1 MSMLTPV
8 LQPPEVKEYLSKGE
22 RFIKWDDETAN
33 ASPVIL
39 RVDPKGF
46 YLYWTY
52 QNKEMEILDITS
64 IRDTR
69 VGRFAKIPKCQK
81 LREVFNLDYP
91 HSTFLLKTLTIVSGP
106 DMVDLTF
113 HNFVSYKENVGK
125 SWAEDIMAIV
135 RNPLTY
141 NASRYTFLEKIL
153 VKLKMQL
160 NAEGKIPVKNIFQM
174 FPADRKRVEAALSAC
189 HLPKGKND
197 AINPEDFP
205 ETVYK
210 TFLMNLCP
218 RPEIDEIFTSHH
230 LKAKPYMT
238 KEHLAKFINK
248 KQRDSRLNDIL
259 FPPAKP
265 EQVQSLIEKYEPS
278 GINIQ
283 RGQLSPEG
291 MVWFLCGPE
300 NNVIALDKLVL
311 YQDMTQP
318 LSHYFINSSHNTYL
332 TAGQFSGI
340 SSPEMYRQTLL
351 AGCRCVELDCWKGRP
366 PDEEPII
373 THGFTMTTE
382 ILFKDAIEAIA
393 ESAFKTSLYPV
404 ILSFENHV
412 DSPKQQAKMAEYCRT
427 IFGDMLLT
435 EPLEKYPLKP
445 GVPLPSPKD
454 LLGKILIKN
463 KKKQSVSGK
472 RQNSLKKGRNVEPE
486 VIGQPAPMDAED
498 TGDVA
503 EEEPEE
509 EDEQLG
515 NLDEEEIKK
524 MQSDEGTAGLEVTAY
539 EEMSSLVNYIQPIK
553 FDSFEVS
560 AQKNRSYVISS
571 FTELKAY
578 DLLTKF
584 PMQFSKCRYNK
595 RQMSRIYPKG
605 TRMDSSNYMPQMFWN
620 VGCQMVAL
628 NFQTMD
634 VPMQQNMALFE
645 FNGQCGYLLKHEF
658 MRRPD
663 KPFDPF
669 SVDRIDV
676 ILSGQFLSDRS
687 VKTYVEV
694 ELFGLPRDTKRK
706 YRTKLTSTA
715 NSINPVWKEEPFVF
729 EKIMMPELAS
739 LKIVAYEEG
748 GKFIGH
754 RVIPIIAVHSG
765 YHHVCLRS
773 ESNMPLTMPSLFVY
787 LEVKDYVPDAW
798 ADLTIALSNPIKFF
812 SLQDKKSVKLKDG
825 SVERLD
831 MQRNFPSAESNGI
844 PDSSGKFTTPFAN
857 GPAEP
862 QTASLAELQQMK
874 LFLKLLKKQE
884 KELKELERKGSKRRE
899 ELLQKYSAL
908 FSEPIYHG
916 GKKRAIHSRKT
927 QKKRSLTI
935 ADVDTTCANPVVMAE
950 SIDSQVLEL
959 KERLKMD
966 LIQLGEEHYDGIRR
980 RKEQHA
986 TEQVTKITELAKEK
1000 QTAELKA
1007 LKESSESNIKD
1018 IKKKLEAK
1026 RVDRIQAMMRNT
1038 SDKAAQERLKKEI
1051 NNSHIQEVVQ
1061 TIKLVIEKTARYQ
1074 RKLEEKQADN
1084 LRAIKEKESQLQQEA
1099 VAEYEEKLKSLNAE
1113 VQEIMKNCAKVV
1125 FPEEPEMWNEAVLSI
1140 PKEEQHSTE
1149 QLEKKIPVAEVS
1161 RLTIAM
1167 PEPPETETDSNIEE
1181 RTSVCAWGETTE
1193 NKTLLYIIL
1202 DLQLSRFA
1210 ATICLSTSY
1219 PETLALNP
1227 SMHLA
1232 IQATFCC
1239 ANTELQTI
1247 AVLAV
1252 PNCSSYS
1259 LAPYFYTGELAVE
1272 IKDGVRNGIST
1283 RGEAAFPV
1291 KTQSRATAITA
1302 TWAEVETTLKLKP
1315 VIPCSKKCL
1324 FQNPGL
1330 LLQPFLVL
1338 KATQTQNS
1346 IPKALPHIYLRAA
1359 LLGPSCEKGLR
1370 RKAAWKLQTGTSF
1383 LRASIPN
1390 STWSG
1395 SRVSILSKKSLRTGE
1410 VCEKATNP
1418 KIQQISCSTLTWTA
1432 GRQEDGQRPVDPEV
1446 CWKPAV
1452 EQSKTMNS
1460 SGSHSSRW
1468 GRLTHQ
1474 VTSHYQDCFPN
1485 QPLAVSSSLHP
1496 LRQRR
1501 SKEVPQETCSSKT
1514 VFTASSAGNSW
1525 YGCFTVIIIRLTS
1538 ALPLFQTTL
1547 IWGHGNDNSSN
1558 PCQQRK
1564 AHSTETL
1571 GRSFLWSSLC
1581 QFTALE
1587 DCSAAGGRQRTPPLY
1602 VYLIKK
1608 ELPALLLSQ
1617 QCPGIA
1623 LVHYHPKGSFELLMS
1638 HNHWVLTGQL
1648 PFHRRVL
1655 GKDGCYALR
1664 TSKIQQGLC
1673 SQRARYQLMHKTN
1686 KQTHPTHAHR
1696 TSSLLK
1702 SIPTLPPKLRGNLS
1716 CREFENPLSLWSSDL
1731 SIHKKKGFLP
1741 KLHRISSLFWEKH
1754 NQPEQLRMARAARQ
1768 LRRATCHITG
1778 LQPISDELGREEK
1791 KKKFLYN
1798 LEQAKGHNSHA
1809 SSHMFV

>member
-22 RFIKWDDETAN
+22 RFIKWDD
-33 ASPVIL
+33 
-39 RVDPKGF
+39 
-46 YLYWTY
+46 
-52 QNKEMEILDITS
+52 EMEILDITS

-160 NAEGKIPVKNIFQM
+160 NAEGKIPVRNIFQM

-366 PDEEPII
+366 PDEEPVI

-463 KKKQSVSGK
+463 KKNQSISGK

-486 VIGQPAPMDAED
+486 IIEQPTPMDAED
-498 TGDVA
+498 TVWAGDVA

-509 EDEQLG
+509 EDEHLG

-539 EEMSSLVNYIQPIK
+539 EEMSSLVNYVQPIK

-584 PMQFSKCRYNK
+584 PVQFVEYNK

-663 KPFDPF
+663 KQFDPF

-676 ILSGQFLSDRS
+676 VVASTLSILSGQFLSDRS

-715 NSINPVWKEEPFVF
+715 NSINPVWKEEAFVF

-739 LKIVAYEEG
+739 LKIVAWEEG

-754 RVIPIIAVHSG
+754 RVIPVIAVHSG

-787 LEVKDYVPDAW
+787 LEIKDYVPDAW

-812 SLQDKKSVKLKDG
+812 SLQDKRSVKLKDG
-825 SVERLD
+825 SVERLGT
-831 MQRNFPSAESNGI
+831 QRNFLSAESNGI
-844 PDSSGKFTTPFAN
+844 PDSTGKFSTPLSN
-857 GPAEP
+857 GPAGAAAFAKDENVIDVTQVAEP
-862 QTASLAELQQMK
+862 QTASLADLQQMK

-884 KELKELERKGSKRRE
+884 KELRELERKGSKRRG
-899 ELLQKYSAL
+899 ELLQKYSVL
-908 FSEPIYHG
+908 FSEPVCYG
-916 GKKRAIHSRKT
+916 GKKRMIHSRKT
-927 QKKRSLTI
+927 QKKRSLTTG
-935 ADVDTTCANPVVMAE
+935 DVGTCANPVEMAE
-950 SIDSQVLEL
+950 SIDSRVEL
-959 KERLKMD
+959 RERLEME
-966 LIQLGEEHYDGIRR
+966 LIQLGEEHHDGIRR
-980 RKEQHA
+980 KKEQHA
-986 TEQVTKITELAKEK
+986 TEQVTKIIELAREK

-1026 RVDRIQAMMRNT
+1026 RVDRIQTMMRNT

-1061 TIKLVIEKTARYQ
+1061 TIKLVTEKAARYQ
-1074 RKLEEKQADN
+1074 QKLEEKQADN
-1084 LRAIKEKESQLQQEA
+1084 LRTIKEKESQLQQEA
-1099 VAEYEEKLKSLNAE
+1099 LAEYEEKLKSLNME
-1113 VQEIMKNCAKVV
+1113 VQEMVKNYTKAG
-1125 FPEEPEMWNEAVLSI
+1125 FPGEPETQKEAVPSV
-1140 PKEEQHSTE
+1140 PEGEKGSTE
-1149 QLEKKIPVAEVS
+1149 QVEEKIPVAEVS

-1167 PEPPETETDSNIEE
+1167 PEPPGAGTDVEIEE
-1181 RTSVCAWGETTE
+1181 
-1193 NKTLLYIIL
+1193 
-1202 DLQLSRFA
+1202 
-1210 ATICLSTSY
+1210 
-1219 PETLALNP
+1219 
-1227 SMHLA
+1227 
-1232 IQATFCC
+1232 
-1239 ANTELQTI
+1239 
-1247 AVLAV
+1247 
-1252 PNCSSYS
+1252 
-1259 LAPYFYTGELAVE
+1259 
-1272 IKDGVRNGIST
+1272 
-1283 RGEAAFPV
+1283 
-1291 KTQSRATAITA
+1291 
-1302 TWAEVETTLKLKP
+1302 
-1315 VIPCSKKCL
+1315 
-1324 FQNPGL
+1324 
-1330 LLQPFLVL
+1330 
-1338 KATQTQNS
+1338 
-1346 IPKALPHIYLRAA
+1346 
-1359 LLGPSCEKGLR
+1359 
-1370 RKAAWKLQTGTSF
+1370 
-1383 LRASIPN
+1383 
-1390 STWSG
+1390 
-1395 SRVSILSKKSLRTGE
+1395 SIL
-1410 VCEKATNP
+1410 
-1418 KIQQISCSTLTWTA
+1418 
-1432 GRQEDGQRPVDPEV
+1432 
-1446 CWKPAV
+1446 
-1452 EQSKTMNS
+1452 
-1460 SGSHSSRW
+1460 
-1468 GRLTHQ
+1468 
-1474 VTSHYQDCFPN
+1474 
-1485 QPLAVSSSLHP
+1485 
-1496 LRQRR
+1496 
-1501 SKEVPQETCSSKT
+1501 
-1514 VFTASSAGNSW
+1514 
-1525 YGCFTVIIIRLTS
+1525 
-1538 ALPLFQTTL
+1538 
-1547 IWGHGNDNSSN
+1547 
-1558 PCQQRK
+1558 
-1564 AHSTETL
+1564 
-1571 GRSFLWSSLC
+1571 
-1581 QFTALE
+1581 
-1587 DCSAAGGRQRTPPLY
+1587 
-1602 VYLIKK
+1602 
-1608 ELPALLLSQ
+1608 
-1617 QCPGIA
+1617 
-1623 LVHYHPKGSFELLMS
+1623 
-1638 HNHWVLTGQL
+1638 
-1648 PFHRRVL
+1648 
-1655 GKDGCYALR
+1655 
-1664 TSKIQQGLC
+1664 
-1673 SQRARYQLMHKTN
+1673 
-1686 KQTHPTHAHR
+1686 
-1696 TSSLLK
+1696 
-1702 SIPTLPPKLRGNLS
+1702 
-1716 CREFENPLSLWSSDL
+1716 
-1731 SIHKKKGFLP
+1731 
-1741 KLHRISSLFWEKH
+1741 
-1754 NQPEQLRMARAARQ
+1754 
-1768 LRRATCHITG
+1768 
-1778 LQPISDELGREEK
+1778 
-1791 KKKFLYN
+1791 
-1798 LEQAKGHNSHA
+1798 
-1809 SSHMFV
+1809 

>member
-8 LQPPEVKEYLSKGE
+8 LQPPEVKEYLCKGE
-22 RFIKWDDETAN
+22 RFIKWDDETAS

-52 QNKEMEILDITS
+52 QSKEMEILDITS

-160 NAEGKIPVKNIFQM
+160 NAEGKIPVRNIFQM

-259 FPPAKP
+259 FPPARP

-463 KKKQSVSGK
+463 KKKQSVSEK

-486 VIGQPAPMDAED
+486 ITEQPAPMDAED
-498 TGDVA
+498 TVWAGDVA

-509 EDEQLG
+509 EDEHLG

-584 PMQFSKCRYNK
+584 PVQFVEYNK

-605 TRMDSSNYMPQMFWN
+605 TRMDSSNYLPQMFWN

-663 KPFDPF
+663 KQFDPF
-669 SVDRIDV
+669 SVDRIDVVV

-715 NSINPVWKEEPFVF
+715 NSINPVWKEEAFVF

-739 LKIVAYEEG
+739 LKIVAWEEG

-754 RVIPIIAVHSG
+754 RVIPVIAMHSG

-787 LEVKDYVPDAW
+787 LEIKDYVPDAW

-812 SLQDKKSVKLKDG
+812 SLQDKRSVKLKDG
-825 SVERLD
+825 SVKRPGT
-831 MQRNFPSAESNGI
+831 QRNFPSAETNGI
-844 PDSSGKFTTPFAN
+844 ADSSGKFSSPLSN
-857 GPAEP
+857 GPAGAAAFTKDENLLEVTQLAEP
-862 QTASLAELQQMK
+862 ETASLAELQQMK

-884 KELKELERKGSKRRE
+884 KELRDLEQKGSKRRE
-899 ELLQKYSAL
+899 ELLQKYSVL
-908 FSEPIYHG
+908 FSDPACYG
-916 GKKRAIHSRKT
+916 GKKRMMHTRKT
-927 QKKRSLTI
+927 QKKRILT
-935 ADVDTTCANPVVMAE
+935 AGDVATCAHPVEIAE
-950 SIDSQVLEL
+950 SIDSRVLEL
-959 KERLKMD
+959 RERLEMD
-966 LIQLGEEHYDGIRR
+966 LIHLGEEHHDGIRR
-980 RKEQHA
+980 KKEQHA
-986 TEQVTKITELAKEK
+986 TEQVAKIIELAREK

-1007 LKESSESNIKD
+1007 LKESSESNIKG
-1018 IKKKLEAK
+1018 IKKRLEAK
-1026 RVDRIQAMMRNT
+1026 RVERIQAMMRNT

-1051 NNSHIQEVVQ
+1051 NNFHIQEVVQ
-1061 TIKLVIEKTARYQ
+1061 TIKLVTEKTGRYQ
-1074 RKLEEKQADN
+1074 QKLEEKQADS
-1084 LRAIKEKESQLQQEA
+1084 LRTIKEKEIQLQQEA
-1099 VAEYEEKLKSLNAE
+1099 LAEYEEKVKSLNME
-1113 VQEIMKNCAKVV
+1113 VQEMVKNYTRAG
-1125 FPEEPEMWNEAVLSI
+1125 FPGEPETQKEAVHSF
-1140 PKEEQHSTE
+1140 PKGQGSTE
-1149 QLEKKIPVAEVS
+1149 QLEEKMPVAAVS

-1167 PEPPETETDSNIEE
+1167 AEPLGAGTDVEIEE
-1181 RTSVCAWGETTE
+1181 
-1193 NKTLLYIIL
+1193 
-1202 DLQLSRFA
+1202 SRF
-1210 ATICLSTSY
+1210 
-1219 PETLALNP
+1219 
-1227 SMHLA
+1227 
-1232 IQATFCC
+1232 
-1239 ANTELQTI
+1239 
-1247 AVLAV
+1247 
-1252 PNCSSYS
+1252 
-1259 LAPYFYTGELAVE
+1259 
-1272 IKDGVRNGIST
+1272 
-1283 RGEAAFPV
+1283 
-1291 KTQSRATAITA
+1291 
-1302 TWAEVETTLKLKP
+1302 
-1315 VIPCSKKCL
+1315 
-1324 FQNPGL
+1324 
-1330 LLQPFLVL
+1330 
-1338 KATQTQNS
+1338 
-1346 IPKALPHIYLRAA
+1346 
-1359 LLGPSCEKGLR
+1359 
-1370 RKAAWKLQTGTSF
+1370 
-1383 LRASIPN
+1383 
-1390 STWSG
+1390 
-1395 SRVSILSKKSLRTGE
+1395 
-1410 VCEKATNP
+1410 
-1418 KIQQISCSTLTWTA
+1418 
-1432 GRQEDGQRPVDPEV
+1432 
-1446 CWKPAV
+1446 
-1452 EQSKTMNS
+1452 
-1460 SGSHSSRW
+1460 
-1468 GRLTHQ
+1468 
-1474 VTSHYQDCFPN
+1474 
-1485 QPLAVSSSLHP
+1485 
-1496 LRQRR
+1496 
-1501 SKEVPQETCSSKT
+1501 
-1514 VFTASSAGNSW
+1514 
-1525 YGCFTVIIIRLTS
+1525 
-1538 ALPLFQTTL
+1538 
-1547 IWGHGNDNSSN
+1547 
-1558 PCQQRK
+1558 
-1564 AHSTETL
+1564 
-1571 GRSFLWSSLC
+1571 
-1581 QFTALE
+1581 
-1587 DCSAAGGRQRTPPLY
+1587 
-1602 VYLIKK
+1602 
-1608 ELPALLLSQ
+1608 
-1617 QCPGIA
+1617 
-1623 LVHYHPKGSFELLMS
+1623 
-1638 HNHWVLTGQL
+1638 
-1648 PFHRRVL
+1648 
-1655 GKDGCYALR
+1655 
-1664 TSKIQQGLC
+1664 
-1673 SQRARYQLMHKTN
+1673 
-1686 KQTHPTHAHR
+1686 
-1696 TSSLLK
+1696 
-1702 SIPTLPPKLRGNLS
+1702 
-1716 CREFENPLSLWSSDL
+1716 
-1731 SIHKKKGFLP
+1731 
-1741 KLHRISSLFWEKH
+1741 
-1754 NQPEQLRMARAARQ
+1754 
-1768 LRRATCHITG
+1768 
-1778 LQPISDELGREEK
+1778 
-1791 KKKFLYN
+1791 
-1798 LEQAKGHNSHA
+1798 
-1809 SSHMFV
+1809 

>member
-1 MSMLTPV
+1 MSMLTPI

-22 RFIKWDDETAN
+22 RFIKWDDETAS

-52 QNKEMEILDITS
+52 QN
-64 IRDTR
+64 
-69 VGRFAKIPKCQK
+69 KCQK

-91 HSTFLLKTLTIVSGP
+91 HSTFLLKTLTVVSGP

-141 NASRYTFLEKIL
+141 NASRYTFLEKI
-153 VKLKMQL
+153 
-160 NAEGKIPVKNIFQM
+160 IFQM

-427 IFGDMLLT
+427 IFGNMLLT

-445 GVPLPSPKD
+445 GVPLPSPQD

-463 KKKQSVSGK
+463 KKNQSISGK

-486 VIGQPAPMDAED
+486 ITEQPAPMDGED

-509 EDEQLG
+509 EEEQLG

-539 EEMSSLVNYIQPIK
+539 EEMSSLVNYVQPIK

-560 AQKNRSYVISS
+560 SQKNRSYVISS

-584 PMQFSKCRYNK
+584 PLQFVEYNK

-658 MRRPD
+658 LRRPD
-663 KPFDPF
+663 KQFDPF

-676 ILSGQFLSDRS
+676 VVASTLSVTILSGQFLSDRS

-715 NSINPVWKEEPFVF
+715 NSINPVWKEEAFVF

-739 LKIVAYEEG
+739 LKIVAWEEG

-754 RVIPIIAVHSG
+754 RVIPVIAVHSG

-787 LEVKDYVPDAW
+787 LEIKDYVPDAW

-825 SVERLD
+825 SVKVSSEFCHIL
-831 MQRNFPSAESNGI
+831 SNVLSLYSI
-844 PDSSGKFTTPFAN
+844 L
-857 GPAEP
+857 EP
-862 QTASLAELQQMK
+862 QTASLEELQQMK

-884 KELKELERKGSKRRE
+884 KELKELERRGSKRKD
-899 ELLQKYSAL
+899 ELLQRYSAL
-908 FSEPIYHG
+908 FSEPICHG
-916 GKKRAIHSRKT
+916 GKKRMIYPGKT
-927 QKKRSLTI
+927 QKKKSM
-935 ADVDTTCANPVVMAE
+935 TTDDLGTWANPVETAE
-950 SIDSQVLEL
+950 SIDSRVLEL
-959 KERLKMD
+959 RDRLEMD
-966 LIQLGEEHYDGIRR
+966 LIQLGEEHHDGIRKK
-980 RKEQHA
+980 KEQHA
-986 TEQVTKITELAKEK
+986 TEQVTKIIELAKEK
-1000 QTAELKA
+1000 QTAELKS
-1007 LKESSESNIKD
+1007 LKESSESNIKE

-1026 RVDRIQAMMRNT
+1026 RVDRIQTMMRNT
-1038 SDKAAQERLKKEI
+1038 SDKAAQERYWSRCCWAFSMQSTSSAVPGREQRYTTVSVI
-1051 NNSHIQEVVQ
+1051 IG
-1061 TIKLVIEKTARYQ
+1061 KLFKAA
-1074 RKLEEKQADN
+1074 K
-1084 LRAIKEKESQLQQEA
+1084 QQEA
-1099 VAEYEEKLKSLNAE
+1099 LMEYKEKLKSLNME
-1113 VQEIMKNCAKVV
+1113 VQEVVKNYAKAV
-1125 FPEEPEMWNEAVLSI
+1125 FPGEPEIEKEAVLSTTE
-1140 PKEEQHSTE
+1140 EEQGSAE
-1149 QLEKKIPVAEVS
+1149 QLEEKIPVAEVS

-1167 PEPPETETDSNIEE
+1167 AEPSGAE
-1181 RTSVCAWGETTE
+1181 A
-1193 NKTLLYIIL
+1193 
-1202 DLQLSRFA
+1202 
-1210 ATICLSTSY
+1210 
-1219 PETLALNP
+1219 
-1227 SMHLA
+1227 
-1232 IQATFCC
+1232 
-1239 ANTELQTI
+1239 
-1247 AVLAV
+1247 
-1252 PNCSSYS
+1252 
-1259 LAPYFYTGELAVE
+1259 AVE
-1272 IKDGVRNGIST
+1272 I
-1283 RGEAAFPV
+1283 EE
-1291 KTQSRATAITA
+1291 SR
-1302 TWAEVETTLKLKP
+1302 
-1315 VIPCSKKCL
+1315 
-1324 FQNPGL
+1324 F
-1330 LLQPFLVL
+1330 
-1338 KATQTQNS
+1338 
-1346 IPKALPHIYLRAA
+1346 
-1359 LLGPSCEKGLR
+1359 
-1370 RKAAWKLQTGTSF
+1370 
-1383 LRASIPN
+1383 
-1390 STWSG
+1390 
-1395 SRVSILSKKSLRTGE
+1395 
-1410 VCEKATNP
+1410 
-1418 KIQQISCSTLTWTA
+1418 
-1432 GRQEDGQRPVDPEV
+1432 
-1446 CWKPAV
+1446 
-1452 EQSKTMNS
+1452 
-1460 SGSHSSRW
+1460 
-1468 GRLTHQ
+1468 
-1474 VTSHYQDCFPN
+1474 
-1485 QPLAVSSSLHP
+1485 
-1496 LRQRR
+1496 
-1501 SKEVPQETCSSKT
+1501 
-1514 VFTASSAGNSW
+1514 
-1525 YGCFTVIIIRLTS
+1525 
-1538 ALPLFQTTL
+1538 
-1547 IWGHGNDNSSN
+1547 
-1558 PCQQRK
+1558 
-1564 AHSTETL
+1564 
-1571 GRSFLWSSLC
+1571 
-1581 QFTALE
+1581 
-1587 DCSAAGGRQRTPPLY
+1587 
-1602 VYLIKK
+1602 
-1608 ELPALLLSQ
+1608 
-1617 QCPGIA
+1617 
-1623 LVHYHPKGSFELLMS
+1623 
-1638 HNHWVLTGQL
+1638 
-1648 PFHRRVL
+1648 
-1655 GKDGCYALR
+1655 
-1664 TSKIQQGLC
+1664 
-1673 SQRARYQLMHKTN
+1673 
-1686 KQTHPTHAHR
+1686 
-1696 TSSLLK
+1696 
-1702 SIPTLPPKLRGNLS
+1702 
-1716 CREFENPLSLWSSDL
+1716 
-1731 SIHKKKGFLP
+1731 
-1741 KLHRISSLFWEKH
+1741 
-1754 NQPEQLRMARAARQ
+1754 
-1768 LRRATCHITG
+1768 
-1778 LQPISDELGREEK
+1778 
-1791 KKKFLYN
+1791 
-1798 LEQAKGHNSHA
+1798 
-1809 SSHMFV
+1809 

>member
-1 MSMLTPV
+1 MSMLNPV

-22 RFIKWDDETAN
+22 RFIKWDDE
-33 ASPVIL
+33 
-39 RVDPKGF
+39 
-46 YLYWTY
+46 
-52 QNKEMEILDITS
+52 MEILDITS

-69 VGRFAKIPKCQK
+69 VGRYAKIPKCQK

-160 NAEGKIPVKNIFQM
+160 NAEGKIPVRNIFQM
-174 FPADRKRVEAALSAC
+174 FPADRKRVEAALTAC

-300 NNVIALDKLVL
+300 NNVIALDKLQL

-463 KKKQSVSGK
+463 KKNQSISGK

-486 VIGQPAPMDAED
+486 IIEQPAPMDAEVWA
-498 TGDVA
+498 GDVA

-509 EDEQLG
+509 EDVLLG

-584 PMQFSKCRYNK
+584 PTQFVEYNK

-663 KPFDPF
+663 KQFDPF
-669 SVDRIDV
+669 SVDRMDV
-676 ILSGQFLSDRS
+676 VVASTLSVTILSGQFLSDRS

-715 NSINPVWKEEPFVF
+715 NSINPVWKEEAFVF

-739 LKIVAYEEG
+739 LKIAAWEEG

-754 RVIPIIAVHSG
+754 RVIPVIAVHSG

-787 LEVKDYVPDAW
+787 LEIKDYVPDAW

-812 SLQDKKSVKLKDG
+812 SLQDKRSVQLKDG
-825 SVERLD
+825 SVERLGT
-831 MQRNFPSAESNGI
+831 QRNFPSAETNGI
-844 PDSSGKFTTPFAN
+844 PDSTGKFSTPLSN
-857 GPAEP
+857 GPAGAAAFAKDENVIEVMQIAEP
-862 QTASLAELQQMK
+862 QTASLVELQQMK

-884 KELKELERKGSKRRE
+884 KELRELERKGSKRRE
-899 ELLQKYSAL
+899 ELLQKYSVL
-908 FSEPIYHG
+908 FSDPVCYG
-916 GKKRAIHSRKT
+916 CKKRMIHTRKT
-927 QKKRSLTI
+927 QKKRSLTTG
-935 ADVDTTCANPVVMAE
+935 DVGTCANPVEMAE
-950 SIDSQVLEL
+950 SIDSRILEL
-959 KERLKMD
+959 RERLEMD
-966 LIQLGEEHYDGIRR
+966 LIHLGEEHHDGIRR
-980 RKEQHA
+980 KKEQHA
-986 TEQVTKITELAKEK
+986 TEQVTKIIELAREK

-1026 RVDRIQAMMRNT
+1026 RVDRIQTMMRNT

-1061 TIKLVIEKTARYQ
+1061 TIKLVTQKTAMYQ
-1074 RKLEEKQADN
+1074 QKLEEKQADN
-1084 LRAIKEKESQLQQEA
+1084 LRTIKEKESQLQQEA
-1099 VAEYEEKLKSLNAE
+1099 LAEYEEKLKTLSME
-1113 VQEIMKNCAKVV
+1113 VQEMVKNYAKLG
-1125 FPEEPEMWNEAVLSI
+1125 FPGEPEMQKEAVQSI
-1140 PKEEQHSTE
+1140 PEGEQGSTE
-1149 QLEKKIPVAEVS
+1149 QLKDKIPVAEVS
-1161 RLTIAM
+1161 RLTIAV
-1167 PEPPETETDSNIEE
+1167 PEPPGAETDVEIEE
-1181 RTSVCAWGETTE
+1181 
-1193 NKTLLYIIL
+1193 
-1202 DLQLSRFA
+1202 
-1210 ATICLSTSY
+1210 
-1219 PETLALNP
+1219 
-1227 SMHLA
+1227 
-1232 IQATFCC
+1232 
-1239 ANTELQTI
+1239 
-1247 AVLAV
+1247 
-1252 PNCSSYS
+1252 
-1259 LAPYFYTGELAVE
+1259 
-1272 IKDGVRNGIST
+1272 
-1283 RGEAAFPV
+1283 
-1291 KTQSRATAITA
+1291 
-1302 TWAEVETTLKLKP
+1302 
-1315 VIPCSKKCL
+1315 
-1324 FQNPGL
+1324 
-1330 LLQPFLVL
+1330 
-1338 KATQTQNS
+1338 S
-1346 IPKALPHIYLRAA
+1346 I
-1359 LLGPSCEKGLR
+1359 
-1370 RKAAWKLQTGTSF
+1370 F
-1383 LRASIPN
+1383 
-1390 STWSG
+1390 
-1395 SRVSILSKKSLRTGE
+1395 
-1410 VCEKATNP
+1410 
-1418 KIQQISCSTLTWTA
+1418 
-1432 GRQEDGQRPVDPEV
+1432 
-1446 CWKPAV
+1446 
-1452 EQSKTMNS
+1452 
-1460 SGSHSSRW
+1460 
-1468 GRLTHQ
+1468 
-1474 VTSHYQDCFPN
+1474 
-1485 QPLAVSSSLHP
+1485 
-1496 LRQRR
+1496 
-1501 SKEVPQETCSSKT
+1501 
-1514 VFTASSAGNSW
+1514 
-1525 YGCFTVIIIRLTS
+1525 
-1538 ALPLFQTTL
+1538 
-1547 IWGHGNDNSSN
+1547 
-1558 PCQQRK
+1558 
-1564 AHSTETL
+1564 
-1571 GRSFLWSSLC
+1571 
-1581 QFTALE
+1581 
-1587 DCSAAGGRQRTPPLY
+1587 
-1602 VYLIKK
+1602 
-1608 ELPALLLSQ
+1608 
-1617 QCPGIA
+1617 
-1623 LVHYHPKGSFELLMS
+1623 
-1638 HNHWVLTGQL
+1638 
-1648 PFHRRVL
+1648 
-1655 GKDGCYALR
+1655 
-1664 TSKIQQGLC
+1664 
-1673 SQRARYQLMHKTN
+1673 
-1686 KQTHPTHAHR
+1686 
-1696 TSSLLK
+1696 
-1702 SIPTLPPKLRGNLS
+1702 
-1716 CREFENPLSLWSSDL
+1716 
-1731 SIHKKKGFLP
+1731 
-1741 KLHRISSLFWEKH
+1741 
-1754 NQPEQLRMARAARQ
+1754 
-1768 LRRATCHITG
+1768 
-1778 LQPISDELGREEK
+1778 
-1791 KKKFLYN
+1791 
-1798 LEQAKGHNSHA
+1798 
-1809 SSHMFV
+1809 

>member
-8 LQPPEVKEYLSKGE
+8 LQPLEVKEYLSKGE
-22 RFIKWDDETAN
+22 RFIKWDD
-33 ASPVIL
+33 
-39 RVDPKGF
+39 
-46 YLYWTY
+46 
-52 QNKEMEILDITS
+52 EMEILDITS

-153 VKLKMQL
+153 VKLKLQL
-160 NAEGKIPVKNIFQM
+160 NAEGKIPVRNIFQM

-230 LKAKPYMT
+230 SKAKPYMT

-300 NNVIALDKLVL
+300 NNVIALDKLLL

-463 KKKQSVSGK
+463 KKNQSISEK

-486 VIGQPAPMDAED
+486 IIEQPTPMDAED
-498 TGDVA
+498 TVWTGDVA

-509 EDEQLG
+509 EEEHLG

-524 MQSDEGTAGLEVTAY
+524 LQSDEGTAGLEVTAY

-560 AQKNRSYVISS
+560 AQKNWSYVISS

-584 PMQFSKCRYNK
+584 PVQFVEYNK
-595 RQMSRIYPKG
+595 RQMSRVYPKG

-663 KPFDPF
+663 KQFDPF

-676 ILSGQFLSDRS
+676 VVASTLSILSGQFLSDRC

-715 NSINPVWKEEPFVF
+715 NSINPVWKEEAFVF

-739 LKIVAYEEG
+739 LKIVAWEEG

-754 RVIPIIAVHSG
+754 RVIPVIAVHSG
-765 YHHVCLRS
+765 YHHICLRS

-787 LEVKDYVPDAW
+787 LEIKDYVPDAW

-812 SLQDKKSVKLKDG
+812 SLQDKRSGKVKDD
-825 SVERLD
+825 SVERLGK
-831 MQRNFPSAESNGI
+831 QRNLPSAEANGI
-844 PDSSGKFTTPFAN
+844 ADSTGKSSVPLSN
-857 GPAEP
+857 GPAGKTVGVGEAQSRRESLCAQKEP
-862 QTASLAELQQMK
+862 QTASLVELQQMK

-884 KELKELERKGSKRRE
+884 KELRELERKGRKRRE
-899 ELLQKYSAL
+899 ELLQKYSGL
-908 FSEPIYHG
+908 FAEPLCYG
-916 GKKRAIHSRKT
+916 SKKRMMHGRKT
-927 QKKRSLTI
+927 LKKRSLTTG
-935 ADVDTTCANPVVMAE
+935 DVGTCANPVEMAE
-950 SIDSQVLEL
+950 SIDSRVLEL
-959 KERLKMD
+959 RERLEMD
-966 LIQLGEEHYDGIRR
+966 LIHLGEEHHDVIRR
-980 RKEQHA
+980 KKEQHA
-986 TEQVTKITELAKEK
+986 TEQVTKIIELARER
-1000 QTAELKA
+1000 QAAEVKA

-1018 IKKKLEAK
+1018 IRKKLETK
-1026 RVDRIQAMMRNT
+1026 RVDRIQAMMRST
-1038 SDKAAQERLKKEI
+1038 SDKATQERLKKEI

-1061 TIKLVIEKTARYQ
+1061 AIKLVTEKTARYQ
-1074 RKLEEKQADN
+1074 QKLEEKQAEN

-1099 VAEYEEKLKSLNAE
+1099 LVEYKEKLKRLSME
-1113 VQEIMKNCAKVV
+1113 VQAMVKNYTRAG
-1125 FPEEPEMWNEAVLSI
+1125 FPGEPETQQEAVQSV
-1140 PKEEQHSTE
+1140 PEREQGPAD
-1149 QLEKKIPVAEVS
+1149 QLEEKNLVAEVS
-1161 RLTIAM
+1161 GLTVTT
-1167 PEPPETETDSNIEE
+1167 PGPPGAEIDVEIEE
-1181 RTSVCAWGETTE
+1181 
-1193 NKTLLYIIL
+1193 
-1202 DLQLSRFA
+1202 SRF
-1210 ATICLSTSY
+1210 
-1219 PETLALNP
+1219 
-1227 SMHLA
+1227 
-1232 IQATFCC
+1232 
-1239 ANTELQTI
+1239 
-1247 AVLAV
+1247 
-1252 PNCSSYS
+1252 
-1259 LAPYFYTGELAVE
+1259 
-1272 IKDGVRNGIST
+1272 
-1283 RGEAAFPV
+1283 
-1291 KTQSRATAITA
+1291 
-1302 TWAEVETTLKLKP
+1302 
-1315 VIPCSKKCL
+1315 
-1324 FQNPGL
+1324 
-1330 LLQPFLVL
+1330 
-1338 KATQTQNS
+1338 
-1346 IPKALPHIYLRAA
+1346 
-1359 LLGPSCEKGLR
+1359 
-1370 RKAAWKLQTGTSF
+1370 
-1383 LRASIPN
+1383 
-1390 STWSG
+1390 
-1395 SRVSILSKKSLRTGE
+1395 
-1410 VCEKATNP
+1410 
-1418 KIQQISCSTLTWTA
+1418 
-1432 GRQEDGQRPVDPEV
+1432 
-1446 CWKPAV
+1446 
-1452 EQSKTMNS
+1452 
-1460 SGSHSSRW
+1460 
-1468 GRLTHQ
+1468 
-1474 VTSHYQDCFPN
+1474 
-1485 QPLAVSSSLHP
+1485 
-1496 LRQRR
+1496 
-1501 SKEVPQETCSSKT
+1501 
-1514 VFTASSAGNSW
+1514 
-1525 YGCFTVIIIRLTS
+1525 
-1538 ALPLFQTTL
+1538 
-1547 IWGHGNDNSSN
+1547 
-1558 PCQQRK
+1558 
-1564 AHSTETL
+1564 
-1571 GRSFLWSSLC
+1571 
-1581 QFTALE
+1581 
-1587 DCSAAGGRQRTPPLY
+1587 
-1602 VYLIKK
+1602 
-1608 ELPALLLSQ
+1608 
-1617 QCPGIA
+1617 
-1623 LVHYHPKGSFELLMS
+1623 
-1638 HNHWVLTGQL
+1638 
-1648 PFHRRVL
+1648 
-1655 GKDGCYALR
+1655 
-1664 TSKIQQGLC
+1664 
-1673 SQRARYQLMHKTN
+1673 
-1686 KQTHPTHAHR
+1686 
-1696 TSSLLK
+1696 
-1702 SIPTLPPKLRGNLS
+1702 
-1716 CREFENPLSLWSSDL
+1716 
-1731 SIHKKKGFLP
+1731 
-1741 KLHRISSLFWEKH
+1741 
-1754 NQPEQLRMARAARQ
+1754 
-1768 LRRATCHITG
+1768 
-1778 LQPISDELGREEK
+1778 
-1791 KKKFLYN
+1791 
-1798 LEQAKGHNSHA
+1798 
-1809 SSHMFV
+1809 

>member
-22 RFIKWDDETAN
+22 RFIKWDD
-33 ASPVIL
+33 
-39 RVDPKGF
+39 
-46 YLYWTY
+46 
-52 QNKEMEILDITS
+52 EMEILDITS

-160 NAEGKIPVKNIFQM
+160 NAEGKIPVRNIFQM

-463 KKKQSVSGK
+463 KKNQSISGK

-486 VIGQPAPMDAED
+486 IIEQPTPMDAED
-498 TGDVA
+498 TVWAGDVA

-509 EDEQLG
+509 EDEHLG

-584 PMQFSKCRYNK
+584 PVQFVEYNK

-663 KPFDPF
+663 KQFDPF

-676 ILSGQFLSDRS
+676 VVASTLSVTASTNHGAILSGQFLSDRS

-715 NSINPVWKEEPFVF
+715 NSINPVWKEEAFVF

-739 LKIVAYEEG
+739 LKIVAWEEG

-754 RVIPIIAVHSG
+754 RVIPVIAVHSG

-773 ESNMPLTMPSLFVY
+773 EGNMPLTMPSLFVY
-787 LEVKDYVPDAW
+787 LEIKDYVPDAW

-812 SLQDKKSVKLKDG
+812 SLQDKRSVKLKDG
-825 SVERLD
+825 SVERLGT
-831 MQRNFPSAESNGI
+831 QRSFPSAETNGI
-844 PDSSGKFTTPFAN
+844 PDSTGKFRTLLSN
-857 GPAEP
+857 GPAGAAAFAKDENVIEVMQIAEP

-884 KELKELERKGSKRRE
+884 KELRELERKGSKRRE
-899 ELLQKYSAL
+899 ELLQKYSVL
-908 FSEPIYHG
+908 FSEPVCYG
-916 GKKRAIHSRKT
+916 GKKRMIHSRKT
-927 QKKRSLTI
+927 QKKRILTTG
-935 ADVDTTCANPVVMAE
+935 DVGTCANPVEMAE
-950 SIDSQVLEL
+950 SIDSRVLEL
-959 KERLKMD
+959 RERLEMD
-966 LIQLGEEHYDGIRR
+966 LIQLGEEHHDGIRR
-980 RKEQHA
+980 KKEQHA
-986 TEQVTKITELAKEK
+986 TEQVTKIIELAREK

-1026 RVDRIQAMMRNT
+1026 RVGRIQTMMRNT

-1061 TIKLVIEKTARYQ
+1061 TIKLVTEKTARYQ
-1074 RKLEEKQADN
+1074 QKLEEKQADN
-1084 LRAIKEKESQLQQEA
+1084 LRIIKEKESQLQQEA
-1099 VAEYEEKLKSLNAE
+1099 LAEYEEKRKSLNME
-1113 VQEIMKNCAKVV
+1113 VQEMVKNYTKAG
-1125 FPEEPEMWNEAVLSI
+1125 FPGEPETQKEAVPSI
-1140 PKEEQHSTE
+1140 PQGEQGSTE
-1149 QLEKKIPVAEVS
+1149 QLEEKIPVAEVS

-1167 PEPPETETDSNIEE
+1167 PEHPGAATDIEIEE
-1181 RTSVCAWGETTE
+1181 SV
-1193 NKTLLYIIL
+1193 L
-1202 DLQLSRFA
+1202 
-1210 ATICLSTSY
+1210 
-1219 PETLALNP
+1219 
-1227 SMHLA
+1227 
-1232 IQATFCC
+1232 
-1239 ANTELQTI
+1239 
-1247 AVLAV
+1247 
-1252 PNCSSYS
+1252 
-1259 LAPYFYTGELAVE
+1259 
-1272 IKDGVRNGIST
+1272 
-1283 RGEAAFPV
+1283 
-1291 KTQSRATAITA
+1291 
-1302 TWAEVETTLKLKP
+1302 
-1315 VIPCSKKCL
+1315 
-1324 FQNPGL
+1324 
-1330 LLQPFLVL
+1330 
-1338 KATQTQNS
+1338 
-1346 IPKALPHIYLRAA
+1346 
-1359 LLGPSCEKGLR
+1359 
-1370 RKAAWKLQTGTSF
+1370 
-1383 LRASIPN
+1383 
-1390 STWSG
+1390 
-1395 SRVSILSKKSLRTGE
+1395 
-1410 VCEKATNP
+1410 
-1418 KIQQISCSTLTWTA
+1418 
-1432 GRQEDGQRPVDPEV
+1432 
-1446 CWKPAV
+1446 
-1452 EQSKTMNS
+1452 
-1460 SGSHSSRW
+1460 
-1468 GRLTHQ
+1468 
-1474 VTSHYQDCFPN
+1474 
-1485 QPLAVSSSLHP
+1485 
-1496 LRQRR
+1496 
-1501 SKEVPQETCSSKT
+1501 
-1514 VFTASSAGNSW
+1514 
-1525 YGCFTVIIIRLTS
+1525 
-1538 ALPLFQTTL
+1538 
-1547 IWGHGNDNSSN
+1547 
-1558 PCQQRK
+1558 
-1564 AHSTETL
+1564 
-1571 GRSFLWSSLC
+1571 
-1581 QFTALE
+1581 
-1587 DCSAAGGRQRTPPLY
+1587 
-1602 VYLIKK
+1602 
-1608 ELPALLLSQ
+1608 
-1617 QCPGIA
+1617 
-1623 LVHYHPKGSFELLMS
+1623 
-1638 HNHWVLTGQL
+1638 
-1648 PFHRRVL
+1648 
-1655 GKDGCYALR
+1655 
-1664 TSKIQQGLC
+1664 
-1673 SQRARYQLMHKTN
+1673 
-1686 KQTHPTHAHR
+1686 
-1696 TSSLLK
+1696 
-1702 SIPTLPPKLRGNLS
+1702 
-1716 CREFENPLSLWSSDL
+1716 
-1731 SIHKKKGFLP
+1731 
-1741 KLHRISSLFWEKH
+1741 
-1754 NQPEQLRMARAARQ
+1754 
-1768 LRRATCHITG
+1768 
-1778 LQPISDELGREEK
+1778 
-1791 KKKFLYN
+1791 
-1798 LEQAKGHNSHA
+1798 
-1809 SSHMFV
+1809 

>member
-22 RFIKWDDETAN
+22 RFIKWDDETAS

-46 YLYWTY
+46 YVYWTH

-160 NAEGKIPVKNIFQM
+160 NAEGKIPVRNIFQM

-300 NNVIALDKLVL
+300 NNMIALDKLLL

-463 KKKQSVSGK
+463 KKNQSISGK
-472 RQNSLKKGRNVEPE
+472 RQSSLKKGRNVEPE
-486 VIGQPAPMDAED
+486 IIEQPSSMDAED
-498 TGDVA
+498 TVWAGDVA

-509 EDEQLG
+509 EEEPLR

-584 PMQFSKCRYNK
+584 PVQFVEYNK

-663 KPFDPF
+663 KQFDPF

-676 ILSGQFLSDRS
+676 VVASTLSVTILSGQFLSDRS

-715 NSINPVWKEEPFVF
+715 NSINPVWKEEAFVF

-739 LKIVAYEEG
+739 LKIVAWEEG

-754 RVIPIIAVHSG
+754 RIIPVIAVHSG

-812 SLQDKKSVKLKDG
+812 SLQDKRSVKLKDG
-825 SVERLD
+825 SVDRLGP
-831 MQRNFPSAESNGI
+831 RKNLSSAESNGI
-844 PDSSGKFTTPFAN
+844 PDSAGRCSVPVSN
-857 GPAEP
+857 GPAGAAAFTKDESVIEVTQITEP
-862 QTASLAELQQMK
+862 QTASLEELQQMK

-884 KELKELERKGSKRRE
+884 KELRELERKGCKQRE
-899 ELLQKYSAL
+899 ELLQKYSVL
-908 FSEPIYHG
+908 FSEPLCYG
-916 GKKRAIHSRKT
+916 GKKRMINSRKT
-927 QKKRSLTI
+927 LKKRSLTTG
-935 ADVDTTCANPVVMAE
+935 DVGTCANPVEIAE
-950 SIDSQVLEL
+950 SQVLEL
-959 KERLKMD
+959 RERLEMD
-966 LIQLGEEHYDGIRR
+966 LTHLGEEHYNGIRR
-980 RKEQHA
+980 KKEQHA
-986 TEQVTKITELAKEK
+986 TEQVTKIIELAREK
-1000 QTAELKA
+1000 QAAELKA
-1007 LKESSESNIKD
+1007 LKDSSESNIKD

-1026 RVDRIQAMMRNT
+1026 RVDRVQAVMRST

-1061 TIKLVIEKTARYQ
+1061 TIKLVTEKTARCQ
-1074 RKLEEKQADN
+1074 QKLEEKQAEN
-1084 LRAIKEKESQLQQEA
+1084 LRAIKEKEGQVKA
-1099 VAEYEEKLKSLNAE
+1099 
-1113 VQEIMKNCAKVV
+1113 
-1125 FPEEPEMWNEAVLSI
+1125 
-1140 PKEEQHSTE
+1140 
-1149 QLEKKIPVAEVS
+1149 
-1161 RLTIAM
+1161 
-1167 PEPPETETDSNIEE
+1167 
-1181 RTSVCAWGETTE
+1181 
-1193 NKTLLYIIL
+1193 
-1202 DLQLSRFA
+1202 
-1210 ATICLSTSY
+1210 
-1219 PETLALNP
+1219 
-1227 SMHLA
+1227 
-1232 IQATFCC
+1232 QAP
-1239 ANTELQTI
+1239 AGR
-1247 AVLAV
+1247 A
-1252 PNCSSYS
+1252 
-1259 LAPYFYTGELAVE
+1259 G
-1272 IKDGVRNGIST
+1272 GVRG
-1283 RGEAAFPV
+1283 
-1291 KTQSRATAITA
+1291 
-1302 TWAEVETTLKLKP
+1302 EVEKTE
-1315 VIPCSKKCL
+1315 CGGAG
-1324 FQNPGL
+1324 N
-1330 LLQPFLVL
+1330 
-1338 KATQTQNS
+1338 
-1346 IPKALPHIYLRAA
+1346 
-1359 LLGPSCEKGLR
+1359 
-1370 RKAAWKLQTGTSF
+1370 
-1383 LRASIPN
+1383 
-1390 STWSG
+1390 
-1395 SRVSILSKKSLRTGE
+1395 GE
-1410 VCEKATNP
+1410 E
-1418 KIQQISCSTLTWTA
+1418 
-1432 GRQEDGQRPVDPEV
+1432 
-1446 CWKPAV
+1446 
-1452 EQSKTMNS
+1452 
-1460 SGSHSSRW
+1460 
-1468 GRLTHQ
+1468 
-1474 VTSHYQDCFPN
+1474 
-1485 QPLAVSSSLHP
+1485 

-1501 SKEVPQETCSSKT
+1501 L
-1514 VFTASSAGNSW
+1514 SW
-1525 YGCFTVIIIRLTS
+1525 
-1538 ALPLFQTTL
+1538 
-1547 IWGHGNDNSSN
+1547 
-1558 PCQQRK
+1558 
-1564 AHSTETL
+1564 
-1571 GRSFLWSSLC
+1571 
-1581 QFTALE
+1581 
-1587 DCSAAGGRQRTPPLY
+1587 
-1602 VYLIKK
+1602 
-1608 ELPALLLSQ
+1608 
-1617 QCPGIA
+1617 
-1623 LVHYHPKGSFELLMS
+1623 
-1638 HNHWVLTGQL
+1638 
-1648 PFHRRVL
+1648 
-1655 GKDGCYALR
+1655 
-1664 TSKIQQGLC
+1664 
-1673 SQRARYQLMHKTN
+1673 RARDSEGSGSE
-1686 KQTHPTHAHR
+1686 R
-1696 TSSLLK
+1696 S
-1702 SIPTLPPKLRGNLS
+1702 
-1716 CREFENPLSLWSSDL
+1716 
-1731 SIHKKKGFLP
+1731 
-1741 KLHRISSLFWEKH
+1741 
-1754 NQPEQLRMARAARQ
+1754 
-1768 LRRATCHITG
+1768 
-1778 LQPISDELGREEK
+1778 
-1791 KKKFLYN
+1791 
-1798 LEQAKGHNSHA
+1798 
-1809 SSHMFV
+1809 

>member
-1 MSMLTPV
+1 MESV
-8 LQPPEVKEYLSKGE
+8 QSKV
-22 RFIKWDDETAN
+22 ETAS

-69 VGRFAKIPKCQK
+69 VGRYAKIPKCQK

-160 NAEGKIPVKNIFQM
+160 NAEGKIPVRNIFQM
-174 FPADRKRVEAALSAC
+174 FPADRKRVEAALTAC

-300 NNVIALDKLVL
+300 NNVIALDKLQL

-463 KKKQSVSGK
+463 KKNQSISGK

-486 VIGQPAPMDAED
+486 IIEQPAPMDAEVWA
-498 TGDVA
+498 GDVA

-509 EDEQLG
+509 EDVLLG

-584 PMQFSKCRYNK
+584 PTQFVEYNK

-663 KPFDPF
+663 KQFDPF
-669 SVDRIDV
+669 SVDRMDV
-676 ILSGQFLSDRS
+676 VVASTLSVTILSGQFLSDRS

-715 NSINPVWKEEPFVF
+715 NSINPVWKEEAFVF

-739 LKIVAYEEG
+739 LKIAAWEEG

-754 RVIPIIAVHSG
+754 RVIPVIAVHSG

-787 LEVKDYVPDAW
+787 LEIKDYVPDAW

-812 SLQDKKSVKLKDG
+812 SLQDKRSVQLKDG
-825 SVERLD
+825 SVERLGT
-831 MQRNFPSAESNGI
+831 QRNFPSAETNGI
-844 PDSSGKFTTPFAN
+844 PDSTGKFSTPLSN
-857 GPAEP
+857 GPAGAAAFAKDENVIEVMQIAEP
-862 QTASLAELQQMK
+862 QTASLVELQQMK

-884 KELKELERKGSKRRE
+884 KELRELERKGSKRRE
-899 ELLQKYSAL
+899 ELLQKYSVL
-908 FSEPIYHG
+908 FSDPVCYG
-916 GKKRAIHSRKT
+916 CKKRMIHTRKT
-927 QKKRSLTI
+927 QKKRSLTTG
-935 ADVDTTCANPVVMAE
+935 DVGTCANPVEMAE
-950 SIDSQVLEL
+950 SIDSRILEL
-959 KERLKMD
+959 RERLEMD
-966 LIQLGEEHYDGIRR
+966 LIHLGEEHHDGIRR
-980 RKEQHA
+980 KKEQHA
-986 TEQVTKITELAKEK
+986 TEQVTKIIELAREK

-1026 RVDRIQAMMRNT
+1026 RVDRIQTMMRNT

-1061 TIKLVIEKTARYQ
+1061 TIKLVTQKTAMYQ
-1074 RKLEEKQADN
+1074 QKLEEKQADN
-1084 LRAIKEKESQLQQEA
+1084 LRTIKEKESQLQQEA
-1099 VAEYEEKLKSLNAE
+1099 LAEYEEKLKTLSME
-1113 VQEIMKNCAKVV
+1113 VQEMVKNYAKLG
-1125 FPEEPEMWNEAVLSI
+1125 FPGEPEMQKEAVQSI
-1140 PKEEQHSTE
+1140 PEGEQGSTE
-1149 QLEKKIPVAEVS
+1149 QLKDKIPVAEVS
-1161 RLTIAM
+1161 RLTIAV
-1167 PEPPETETDSNIEE
+1167 PEPPGAETDVEIEE
-1181 RTSVCAWGETTE
+1181 
-1193 NKTLLYIIL
+1193 
-1202 DLQLSRFA
+1202 
-1210 ATICLSTSY
+1210 
-1219 PETLALNP
+1219 
-1227 SMHLA
+1227 
-1232 IQATFCC
+1232 
-1239 ANTELQTI
+1239 
-1247 AVLAV
+1247 
-1252 PNCSSYS
+1252 
-1259 LAPYFYTGELAVE
+1259 
-1272 IKDGVRNGIST
+1272 
-1283 RGEAAFPV
+1283 
-1291 KTQSRATAITA
+1291 
-1302 TWAEVETTLKLKP
+1302 
-1315 VIPCSKKCL
+1315 
-1324 FQNPGL
+1324 
-1330 LLQPFLVL
+1330 
-1338 KATQTQNS
+1338 S
-1346 IPKALPHIYLRAA
+1346 I
-1359 LLGPSCEKGLR
+1359 
-1370 RKAAWKLQTGTSF
+1370 F
-1383 LRASIPN
+1383 
-1390 STWSG
+1390 
-1395 SRVSILSKKSLRTGE
+1395 
-1410 VCEKATNP
+1410 
-1418 KIQQISCSTLTWTA
+1418 
-1432 GRQEDGQRPVDPEV
+1432 
-1446 CWKPAV
+1446 
-1452 EQSKTMNS
+1452 
-1460 SGSHSSRW
+1460 
-1468 GRLTHQ
+1468 
-1474 VTSHYQDCFPN
+1474 
-1485 QPLAVSSSLHP
+1485 
-1496 LRQRR
+1496 
-1501 SKEVPQETCSSKT
+1501 
-1514 VFTASSAGNSW
+1514 
-1525 YGCFTVIIIRLTS
+1525 
-1538 ALPLFQTTL
+1538 
-1547 IWGHGNDNSSN
+1547 
-1558 PCQQRK
+1558 
-1564 AHSTETL
+1564 
-1571 GRSFLWSSLC
+1571 
-1581 QFTALE
+1581 
-1587 DCSAAGGRQRTPPLY
+1587 
-1602 VYLIKK
+1602 
-1608 ELPALLLSQ
+1608 
-1617 QCPGIA
+1617 
-1623 LVHYHPKGSFELLMS
+1623 
-1638 HNHWVLTGQL
+1638 
-1648 PFHRRVL
+1648 
-1655 GKDGCYALR
+1655 
-1664 TSKIQQGLC
+1664 
-1673 SQRARYQLMHKTN
+1673 
-1686 KQTHPTHAHR
+1686 
-1696 TSSLLK
+1696 
-1702 SIPTLPPKLRGNLS
+1702 
-1716 CREFENPLSLWSSDL
+1716 
-1731 SIHKKKGFLP
+1731 
-1741 KLHRISSLFWEKH
+1741 
-1754 NQPEQLRMARAARQ
+1754 
-1768 LRRATCHITG
+1768 
-1778 LQPISDELGREEK
+1778 
-1791 KKKFLYN
+1791 
-1798 LEQAKGHNSHA
+1798 
-1809 SSHMFV
+1809 

>member
-1 MSMLTPV
+1 MESV
-8 LQPPEVKEYLSKGE
+8 QSKE
-22 RFIKWDDETAN
+22 ETAS

-52 QNKEMEILDITS
+52 QNKEMEVLDITS

-69 VGRFAKIPKCQK
+69 VGRYAKIPKCQK

-160 NAEGKIPVKNIFQM
+160 NAEGKIPVRNIFQM
-174 FPADRKRVEAALSAC
+174 FPADRKRVEAALTAC

-300 NNVIALDKLVL
+300 NNVIALDKLQL

-463 KKKQSVSGK
+463 KKNQSISGK
-472 RQNSLKKGRNVEPE
+472 RQNSVKKGRNVEPE
-486 VIGQPAPMDAED
+486 IIEQPAPMDAEVWA
-498 TGDVA
+498 GDVA

-509 EDEQLG
+509 EDVLLG

-584 PMQFSKCRYNK
+584 PTQFVEYNK

-663 KPFDPF
+663 KQFDPF
-669 SVDRIDV
+669 SVDRMDV
-676 ILSGQFLSDRS
+676 VVASTLSVTILSGQFLSDRS

-715 NSINPVWKEEPFVF
+715 NSINPVWKEEAFVF

-739 LKIVAYEEG
+739 LKIAAWEEG

-754 RVIPIIAVHSG
+754 RVIPVIAVHSG

-787 LEVKDYVPDAW
+787 LEIKDYVPDAW

-812 SLQDKKSVKLKDG
+812 SLQDKRSVQLKDG
-825 SVERLD
+825 SVERLGT
-831 MQRNFPSAESNGI
+831 QRNFPSAETNGI
-844 PDSSGKFTTPFAN
+844 PDSTGKFSTPLSN
-857 GPAEP
+857 GPAGAAAFAKDENVIEVMQIAEP
-862 QTASLAELQQMK
+862 QTASLVELQQMK

-884 KELKELERKGSKRRE
+884 KELRELERKGSKRRE
-899 ELLQKYSAL
+899 ELLQKYSVL
-908 FSEPIYHG
+908 FSDPVCYG
-916 GKKRAIHSRKT
+916 CKKRMIHTRKT
-927 QKKRSLTI
+927 QKKRSLTTG
-935 ADVDTTCANPVVMAE
+935 DVGTCANPVEMAE
-950 SIDSQVLEL
+950 SIDSRILEL
-959 KERLKMD
+959 RERLEMD
-966 LIQLGEEHYDGIRR
+966 LIHLGEEHHDEIRR
-980 RKEQHA
+980 KKEQHA
-986 TEQVTKITELAKEK
+986 TEQVTKIIELAREK

-1026 RVDRIQAMMRNT
+1026 RVDRIQTMMRNT

-1061 TIKLVIEKTARYQ
+1061 TIKLVTQKTARYQ
-1074 RKLEEKQADN
+1074 QKLEEKQADN
-1084 LRAIKEKESQLQQEA
+1084 LRTIKEKESQLQQEA
-1099 VAEYEEKLKSLNAE
+1099 LAEYEEKLKTLNME
-1113 VQEIMKNCAKVV
+1113 VQEMVKNYAKPG
-1125 FPEEPEMWNEAVLSI
+1125 FHGEPETQKEAVQSV
-1140 PKEEQHSTE
+1140 PEGGQGSTE
-1149 QLEKKIPVAEVS
+1149 QLKDKIPVAEVS
-1161 RLTIAM
+1161 RLTIAV
-1167 PEPPETETDSNIEE
+1167 PEPPGAETDVEIEE
-1181 RTSVCAWGETTE
+1181 
-1193 NKTLLYIIL
+1193 
-1202 DLQLSRFA
+1202 
-1210 ATICLSTSY
+1210 
-1219 PETLALNP
+1219 
-1227 SMHLA
+1227 
-1232 IQATFCC
+1232 
-1239 ANTELQTI
+1239 
-1247 AVLAV
+1247 
-1252 PNCSSYS
+1252 
-1259 LAPYFYTGELAVE
+1259 
-1272 IKDGVRNGIST
+1272 
-1283 RGEAAFPV
+1283 
-1291 KTQSRATAITA
+1291 
-1302 TWAEVETTLKLKP
+1302 
-1315 VIPCSKKCL
+1315 
-1324 FQNPGL
+1324 
-1330 LLQPFLVL
+1330 
-1338 KATQTQNS
+1338 S
-1346 IPKALPHIYLRAA
+1346 I
-1359 LLGPSCEKGLR
+1359 
-1370 RKAAWKLQTGTSF
+1370 F
-1383 LRASIPN
+1383 
-1390 STWSG
+1390 
-1395 SRVSILSKKSLRTGE
+1395 
-1410 VCEKATNP
+1410 
-1418 KIQQISCSTLTWTA
+1418 
-1432 GRQEDGQRPVDPEV
+1432 
-1446 CWKPAV
+1446 
-1452 EQSKTMNS
+1452 
-1460 SGSHSSRW
+1460 
-1468 GRLTHQ
+1468 
-1474 VTSHYQDCFPN
+1474 
-1485 QPLAVSSSLHP
+1485 
-1496 LRQRR
+1496 
-1501 SKEVPQETCSSKT
+1501 
-1514 VFTASSAGNSW
+1514 
-1525 YGCFTVIIIRLTS
+1525 
-1538 ALPLFQTTL
+1538 
-1547 IWGHGNDNSSN
+1547 
-1558 PCQQRK
+1558 
-1564 AHSTETL
+1564 
-1571 GRSFLWSSLC
+1571 
-1581 QFTALE
+1581 
-1587 DCSAAGGRQRTPPLY
+1587 
-1602 VYLIKK
+1602 
-1608 ELPALLLSQ
+1608 
-1617 QCPGIA
+1617 
-1623 LVHYHPKGSFELLMS
+1623 
-1638 HNHWVLTGQL
+1638 
-1648 PFHRRVL
+1648 
-1655 GKDGCYALR
+1655 
-1664 TSKIQQGLC
+1664 
-1673 SQRARYQLMHKTN
+1673 
-1686 KQTHPTHAHR
+1686 
-1696 TSSLLK
+1696 
-1702 SIPTLPPKLRGNLS
+1702 
-1716 CREFENPLSLWSSDL
+1716 
-1731 SIHKKKGFLP
+1731 
-1741 KLHRISSLFWEKH
+1741 
-1754 NQPEQLRMARAARQ
+1754 
-1768 LRRATCHITG
+1768 
-1778 LQPISDELGREEK
+1778 
-1791 KKKFLYN
+1791 
-1798 LEQAKGHNSHA
+1798 
-1809 SSHMFV
+1809 

>member
-1 MSMLTPV
+1 MSMLNPV

-22 RFIKWDDETAN
+22 RFIKWDDETAS

-69 VGRFAKIPKCQK
+69 VGRYAKIPKCQK

-160 NAEGKIPVKNIFQM
+160 NAEGKIPVRNIFQM
-174 FPADRKRVEAALSAC
+174 FPADRKRVEAALTAC

-300 NNVIALDKLVL
+300 NNVIALDKLQL

-445 GVPLPSPKD
+445 GVPLPSPMD

-463 KKKQSVSGK
+463 KKNQSISGK

-486 VIGQPAPMDAED
+486 IIEQPAPMDAEVWA
-498 TGDVA
+498 GDVA

-509 EDEQLG
+509 EDVLLG

-584 PMQFSKCRYNK
+584 PTQFVEYNK

-663 KPFDPF
+663 KQFDPF
-669 SVDRIDV
+669 SVDRMDV
-676 ILSGQFLSDRS
+676 VVASTLSVTILSGQFLSDRS

-715 NSINPVWKEEPFVF
+715 NSINPVWKEEAFVF

-739 LKIVAYEEG
+739 LKIVAWEEG

-754 RVIPIIAVHSG
+754 RIIPVIAVHSG

-773 ESNMPLTMPSLFVY
+773 ESNMPLTMPSLFVF
-787 LEVKDYVPDAW
+787 LEIKDYVPDAW

-812 SLQDKKSVKLKDG
+812 SLQDKRSVQLKDG
-825 SVERLD
+825 SVERLGT
-831 MQRNFPSAESNGI
+831 QRNFPSAETNGI
-844 PDSSGKFTTPFAN
+844 PDSTGKFSTPLSN
-857 GPAEP
+857 GPAGAAAFAKDENVIEVMQIAEP
-862 QTASLAELQQMK
+862 QTASLVELQQMK

-884 KELKELERKGSKRRE
+884 KELRELERKGSKRRE
-899 ELLQKYSAL
+899 ELLQKYSVL
-908 FSEPIYHG
+908 FSDPVCYG
-916 GKKRAIHSRKT
+916 CKRRMIHTRRT
-927 QKKRSLTI
+927 QKKRSLTTG
-935 ADVDTTCANPVVMAE
+935 DVGTCANPVEMAE
-950 SIDSQVLEL
+950 SIDSRILEL
-959 KERLKMD
+959 RERLEMD
-966 LIQLGEEHYDGIRR
+966 LIHLGEEHHDGIRR
-980 RKEQHA
+980 KKEQHA
-986 TEQVTKITELAKEK
+986 TEQVTKIIELAREK

-1026 RVDRIQAMMRNT
+1026 RVDRIQTMMRNT

-1061 TIKLVIEKTARYQ
+1061 TIKLVTQKTAMYQ
-1074 RKLEEKQADN
+1074 QKLEEKQADN
-1084 LRAIKEKESQLQQEA
+1084 LRTIKEKESQLQQEA
-1099 VAEYEEKLKSLNAE
+1099 LAEYEEKLKTLTME
-1113 VQEIMKNCAKVV
+1113 VQEMVKNYVKPG
-1125 FPEEPEMWNEAVLSI
+1125 FPGEPEMQKEAVQSI
-1140 PKEEQHSTE
+1140 PEAEQGSTE
-1149 QLEKKIPVAEVS
+1149 QLKDKIPVAEVS
-1161 RLTIAM
+1161 RLTIAV
-1167 PEPPETETDSNIEE
+1167 PEPPGAETDVEIEE
-1181 RTSVCAWGETTE
+1181 
-1193 NKTLLYIIL
+1193 
-1202 DLQLSRFA
+1202 
-1210 ATICLSTSY
+1210 
-1219 PETLALNP
+1219 
-1227 SMHLA
+1227 
-1232 IQATFCC
+1232 
-1239 ANTELQTI
+1239 
-1247 AVLAV
+1247 
-1252 PNCSSYS
+1252 
-1259 LAPYFYTGELAVE
+1259 
-1272 IKDGVRNGIST
+1272 
-1283 RGEAAFPV
+1283 
-1291 KTQSRATAITA
+1291 
-1302 TWAEVETTLKLKP
+1302 
-1315 VIPCSKKCL
+1315 
-1324 FQNPGL
+1324 
-1330 LLQPFLVL
+1330 
-1338 KATQTQNS
+1338 S
-1346 IPKALPHIYLRAA
+1346 I
-1359 LLGPSCEKGLR
+1359 
-1370 RKAAWKLQTGTSF
+1370 F
-1383 LRASIPN
+1383 
-1390 STWSG
+1390 
-1395 SRVSILSKKSLRTGE
+1395 
-1410 VCEKATNP
+1410 
-1418 KIQQISCSTLTWTA
+1418 
-1432 GRQEDGQRPVDPEV
+1432 
-1446 CWKPAV
+1446 
-1452 EQSKTMNS
+1452 
-1460 SGSHSSRW
+1460 
-1468 GRLTHQ
+1468 
-1474 VTSHYQDCFPN
+1474 
-1485 QPLAVSSSLHP
+1485 
-1496 LRQRR
+1496 
-1501 SKEVPQETCSSKT
+1501 
-1514 VFTASSAGNSW
+1514 
-1525 YGCFTVIIIRLTS
+1525 
-1538 ALPLFQTTL
+1538 
-1547 IWGHGNDNSSN
+1547 
-1558 PCQQRK
+1558 
-1564 AHSTETL
+1564 
-1571 GRSFLWSSLC
+1571 
-1581 QFTALE
+1581 
-1587 DCSAAGGRQRTPPLY
+1587 
-1602 VYLIKK
+1602 
-1608 ELPALLLSQ
+1608 
-1617 QCPGIA
+1617 
-1623 LVHYHPKGSFELLMS
+1623 
-1638 HNHWVLTGQL
+1638 
-1648 PFHRRVL
+1648 
-1655 GKDGCYALR
+1655 
-1664 TSKIQQGLC
+1664 
-1673 SQRARYQLMHKTN
+1673 
-1686 KQTHPTHAHR
+1686 
-1696 TSSLLK
+1696 
-1702 SIPTLPPKLRGNLS
+1702 
-1716 CREFENPLSLWSSDL
+1716 
-1731 SIHKKKGFLP
+1731 
-1741 KLHRISSLFWEKH
+1741 
-1754 NQPEQLRMARAARQ
+1754 
-1768 LRRATCHITG
+1768 
-1778 LQPISDELGREEK
+1778 
-1791 KKKFLYN
+1791 
-1798 LEQAKGHNSHA
+1798 
-1809 SSHMFV
+1809 

>member
-22 RFIKWDDETAN
+22 RFIKWDD
-33 ASPVIL
+33 
-39 RVDPKGF
+39 
-46 YLYWTY
+46 
-52 QNKEMEILDITS
+52 EMEILDITS

-153 VKLKMQL
+153 VKLKLQL
-160 NAEGKIPVKNIFQM
+160 NAEGKIPVRNIFQM

-463 KKKQSVSGK
+463 KKKPSVSGK

-486 VIGQPAPMDAED
+486 VIEQPAPMDADD
-498 TGDVA
+498 TVWAGDGV

-509 EDEQLG
+509 EDEHLG

-584 PMQFSKCRYNK
+584 PVQFVEYNK

-663 KPFDPF
+663 KQFDPF

-676 ILSGQFLSDRS
+676 VVASTLSVTASTNHILSGQFLSDRS

-715 NSINPVWKEEPFVF
+715 NSINPVWKEEAFVF

-739 LKIVAYEEG
+739 LKIVAWEEG

-754 RVIPIIAVHSG
+754 RVIPVTAVHSG

-812 SLQDKKSVKLKDG
+812 SLQDKRSVQPKDG
-825 SVERLD
+825 SVERPGT
-831 MQRNFPSAESNGI
+831 QRNFPSAETNGI
-844 PDSSGKFTTPFAN
+844 PDCSGKFGIPPSN
-857 GPAEP
+857 GPAGNAGAAGNRLSVFCIVEP

-874 LFLKLLKKQE
+874 LFLKLVKKQE
-884 KELKELERKGSKRRE
+884 KELRELERKGSKRRE
-899 ELLQKYSAL
+899 ELLQKYSVLLA
-908 FSEPIYHG
+908 EPVCYG
-916 GKKRAIHSRKT
+916 GKKRMMHARKT
-927 QKKRSLTI
+927 QKKRSLTTG
-935 ADVDTTCANPVVMAE
+935 DVGTGANPVEVAE
-950 SIDSQVLEL
+950 SVDSRVLEL
-959 KERLKMD
+959 RERLEVD
-966 LIQLGEEHYDGIRR
+966 LLRLGEEHHDEVRR

-986 TEQVTKITELAKEK
+986 TERVTKMTELAREK
-1000 QTAELKA
+1000 QAAELKA
-1007 LKESSESNIKD
+1007 LKEALESNIKD

-1026 RVDRIQAMMRNT
+1026 RVERIQAMMRNT
-1038 SDKAAQERLKKEI
+1038 GDKAAQER
-1051 NNSHIQEVVQ
+1051 
-1061 TIKLVIEKTARYQ
+1061 
-1074 RKLEEKQADN
+1074 
-1084 LRAIKEKESQLQQEA
+1084 
-1099 VAEYEEKLKSLNAE
+1099 
-1113 VQEIMKNCAKVV
+1113 
-1125 FPEEPEMWNEAVLSI
+1125 
-1140 PKEEQHSTE
+1140 
-1149 QLEKKIPVAEVS
+1149 
-1161 RLTIAM
+1161 
-1167 PEPPETETDSNIEE
+1167 
-1181 RTSVCAWGETTE
+1181 
-1193 NKTLLYIIL
+1193 
-1202 DLQLSRFA
+1202 
-1210 ATICLSTSY
+1210 
-1219 PETLALNP
+1219 
-1227 SMHLA
+1227 
-1232 IQATFCC
+1232 
-1239 ANTELQTI
+1239 
-1247 AVLAV
+1247 
-1252 PNCSSYS
+1252 
-1259 LAPYFYTGELAVE
+1259 
-1272 IKDGVRNGIST
+1272 
-1283 RGEAAFPV
+1283 
-1291 KTQSRATAITA
+1291 
-1302 TWAEVETTLKLKP
+1302 
-1315 VIPCSKKCL
+1315 
-1324 FQNPGL
+1324 
-1330 LLQPFLVL
+1330 
-1338 KATQTQNS
+1338 
-1346 IPKALPHIYLRAA
+1346 
-1359 LLGPSCEKGLR
+1359 
-1370 RKAAWKLQTGTSF
+1370 
-1383 LRASIPN
+1383 
-1390 STWSG
+1390 
-1395 SRVSILSKKSLRTGE
+1395 
-1410 VCEKATNP
+1410 
-1418 KIQQISCSTLTWTA
+1418 
-1432 GRQEDGQRPVDPEV
+1432 
-1446 CWKPAV
+1446 
-1452 EQSKTMNS
+1452 
-1460 SGSHSSRW
+1460 
-1468 GRLTHQ
+1468 
-1474 VTSHYQDCFPN
+1474 
-1485 QPLAVSSSLHP
+1485 
-1496 LRQRR
+1496 
-1501 SKEVPQETCSSKT
+1501 
-1514 VFTASSAGNSW
+1514 
-1525 YGCFTVIIIRLTS
+1525 
-1538 ALPLFQTTL
+1538 
-1547 IWGHGNDNSSN
+1547 
-1558 PCQQRK
+1558 
-1564 AHSTETL
+1564 
-1571 GRSFLWSSLC
+1571 
-1581 QFTALE
+1581 
-1587 DCSAAGGRQRTPPLY
+1587 
-1602 VYLIKK
+1602 
-1608 ELPALLLSQ
+1608 
-1617 QCPGIA
+1617 
-1623 LVHYHPKGSFELLMS
+1623 
-1638 HNHWVLTGQL
+1638 
-1648 PFHRRVL
+1648 
-1655 GKDGCYALR
+1655 
-1664 TSKIQQGLC
+1664 
-1673 SQRARYQLMHKTN
+1673 
-1686 KQTHPTHAHR
+1686 
-1696 TSSLLK
+1696 
-1702 SIPTLPPKLRGNLS
+1702 
-1716 CREFENPLSLWSSDL
+1716 
-1731 SIHKKKGFLP
+1731 
-1741 KLHRISSLFWEKH
+1741 
-1754 NQPEQLRMARAARQ
+1754 
-1768 LRRATCHITG
+1768 
-1778 LQPISDELGREEK
+1778 
-1791 KKKFLYN
+1791 
-1798 LEQAKGHNSHA
+1798 
-1809 SSHMFV
+1809 